1 MTIFIWNTL
10 YLIAPHQP
18 RYDLVSTQ
26 DETKKS
32 CWTCLTKMFHAL
44 ELLCDMMNYN
54 LKIIAADDHARARSY
69 KVQVKYGD
77 PKNIMCLF
85 KSYKN
90 YLYAKI
96 IFSTKTQCLLFRIT
110 YLTKN
115 IYASMYTT

>member
-32 CWTCLTKMFHAL
+32 CWTCLTKMFHAP

-54 LKIIAADDHARARSY
+54 LKIIADHHARSY

-90 YLYAKI
+90 ALYAKI
-96 IFSTKTQCLLFRIT
+96 IFSTKT
-110 YLTKN
+110 
-115 IYASMYTT
+115 ASIFLI

>member
-1 MTIFIWNTL
+1 
-10 YLIAPHQP
+10 
-18 RYDLVSTQ
+18 
-26 DETKKS
+26 
-32 CWTCLTKMFHAL
+32 MFHAL

-69 KVQVKYGD
+69 KVQVKYGEGD

-96 IFSTKTQCLLFRIT
+96 IFSTKTAY
-110 YLTKN
+110 YLELP
-115 IYASMYTT
+115 I

>member
-1 MTIFIWNTL
+1 
-10 YLIAPHQP
+10 
-18 RYDLVSTQ
+18 
-26 DETKKS
+26 
-32 CWTCLTKMFHAL
+32 MFHAL

-90 YLYAKI
+90 SLYAKI
-96 IFSTKTQCLLFRIT
+96 IFSTKTQCLLFGIT
-110 YLTKN
+110 YLTKKICTLPTIDDYFPFSPFAFYRQN
-115 IYASMYTT
+115 AGGSYLK